1 MGQNNEPVDTEIR
14 DWDKRV
20 VDFGEVGPGE
30 QYDFSFKYSGEH
42 KPLVINGI
50 VQMSSNCKCTGL
62 YYNEEKKV
70 LFGEIETGRWPSTN
84 VNAKVS
90 KNYMIGVKMKHG
102 EGTIILHSMTVKFT
116 VLNPV
121 KASEAKRA
129 VALAVRS
136 IRPHINVDQGVAKSW
151 ELLTGVLNRI
161 D

>member
-1 MGQNNEPVDTEIR
+1 MDENNKPVDTEIR
-14 DWDKRV
+14 GWDTRV
-20 VDFGEVGPGE
+20 VDFGQVGPGE
-30 QYDFSFKYSGEH
+30 KYDFSFKYSGEH
-42 KPLVINGI
+42 KPLVINDV
-50 VQMSSNCKCTGL
+50 VQLTGTCPCTVL
-62 YYNEEKKV
+62 YYNEEKGV

-84 VNAKVS
+84 VNAKVAKS
-90 KNYMIGVKMKHG
+90 YVIGVKMKHG

-136 IRPHINVDQGVAKSW
+136 IRPHINVDQGVSKSW

-161 D
+161 E